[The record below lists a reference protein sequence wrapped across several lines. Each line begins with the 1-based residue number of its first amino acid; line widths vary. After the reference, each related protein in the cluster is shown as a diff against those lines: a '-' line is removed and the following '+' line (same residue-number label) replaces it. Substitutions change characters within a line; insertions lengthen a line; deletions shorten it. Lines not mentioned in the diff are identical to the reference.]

1 MELCIT
7 NSTRILNLN
16 SLNRTGLPLSVSL
29 KNSTVEF
36 MNQNYFNSQKLSS
49 FSRQIHFY
57 LHQPQFH
64 RSPVRIFASSSSSV
78 ALGPE
83 KDRLPADIEVTES
96 PEPNSTVRLSVE
108 VPEAV
113 CKDSYKRVLNELMKQ
128 VKIPGFRPGKIPESV
143 LVGFVGEQNVK
154 KATVESILK
163 RTLPHA
169 MTSVTGRALRDS
181 VRIVTK
187 FSEMEKNYS
196 SLNPLSYDVLVDVA
210 PEVKWNPENGYKNL
224 KIVVE
229 IDNDIAAQ
237 QAAEEELRRRHKSLG
252 SLKIVT
258 DRGLQV
264 GDIAIVDISATTID
278 EDESNVQNI
287 PDAET
292 KGFHFDTEDGDKV
305 LPGFLDSISGIQRGE
320 TKSFRLAFPESW
332 RQEHLRGVQAQFTV
346 ECREL
351 FYRDLPKLD
360 DSLAGKLLPGRTT
373 IEQVKETLLQ
383 KCREVEQTAKD
394 QATDNAILDQLH
406 KMVEI
411 DIPQSLFEEQG
422 RQLYG
427 AQLLQMQAG
436 MKLNE
441 QQLAALSSPKAVKEF
456 LENQRENIT
465 NVIKQ
470 NLAVGDIF
478 KRENLQ
484 FSTEDLVK
492 EVENSIAEL
501 KQQKQ
506 EYDEDRVREQVQ
518 DILEGAKVLE
528 WLREHAE
535 IQYITR

>member
-1 MELCIT
+1 
-7 NSTRILNLN
+7 
-16 SLNRTGLPLSVSL
+16 
-29 KNSTVEF
+29 
-36 MNQNYFNSQKLSS
+36 
-49 FSRQIHFY
+49 
-57 LHQPQFH
+57 
-64 RSPVRIFASSSSSV
+64 
-78 ALGPE
+78 
-83 KDRLPADIEVTES
+83 
-96 PEPNSTVRLSVE
+96 
-108 VPEAV
+108 
-113 CKDSYKRVLNELMKQ
+113 
-128 VKIPGFRPGKIPESV
+128 
-143 LVGFVGEQNVK
+143 
-154 KATVESILK
+154 
-163 RTLPHA
+163 

-196 SLNPLSYDVLVDVA
+196 SLNSLSYDVLVDVA
-210 PEVKWNPENGYKNL
+210 PEVKWNPGNGYKNL

-360 DSLAGKLLPGRTT
+360 DSLAGKLLPGCTT

-394 QATDNAILDQLH
+394 QATDNAILDQLY

-506 EYDEDRVREQVQ
+506 EYDEDCVREQVQ